1 MTAQTEAPL
10 PNTSPA
16 ATLRRIVLSLALGT
30 AGGAV
35 FYALSLPL
43 PWMLGAMAVTA
54 IASACGQPIAMSKY
68 MRQIM
73 IAVIGVLL
81 GSAFNPAM
89 LGQLGQW
96 VASLTLLIVF
106 LVVLAIAVP
115 WFLRKAGYDRATA
128 YFSALP
134 AGLTEMTI
142 VGTENGGDAHI
153 IALTHTVRVL
163 LVAFIVPFTMV
174 MLMGY
179 ERPTSIGPA
188 IADLSGGDVILLFGC
203 GVAGLWIG
211 NKLSLP
217 AGALAGP
224 LALSVIVH
232 LAGLTAS
239 SPPGM
244 LIATAQV
251 VLGTSVGA
259 RFAGF
264 TFATARR
271 TAALSA
277 GITFVMLALSG
288 AAAFTLGP
296 IIDVNP
302 MALLLALSPGGVTE
316 MSLMALAL
324 NQDTAFVTTHHVAR
338 IALIVTI
345 GPAVY
350 AVLKRL
356 LNRET
361 ETTTTENQ
369 E

>member
-1 MTAQTEAPL
+1 MTLQTEEPL
-10 PNTSPA
+10 PETPPA
-16 ATLRRIVLSLALGT
+16 ATIRRIVLSLALGT
-30 AGGAV
+30 VGGAV

-43 PWMLGAMAVTA
+43 PWMLGAMAATA
-54 IASACGQPIAMSKY
+54 IAATFGQPIAMSRH
-68 MRQIM
+68 MRQVM

-96 VASLTLLIVF
+96 VASLTLLVIF

-115 WFLRKAGYDRATA
+115 WFLHKAGYDRATA

-163 LVAFIVPFTMV
+163 LVAFVVPFTMV
-174 MLMGY
+174 ILMGY
-179 ERPTSIGPA
+179 ERPSSIGPA
-188 IADLSGGDVILLFGC
+188 ITDLSGGDVMLLIGC
-203 GVAGLWIG
+203 GIVGLWLG
-211 NKLSLP
+211 SKLSLP

-224 LALSVIVH
+224 LALSAVVH

-259 RFAGF
+259 RFAGLSL
-264 TFATARR
+264 ASAGR
-271 TAALSA
+271 TATLSA
-277 GITFVMLALSG
+277 VITFVMLALSG

-296 IIDVNP
+296 IIGVNP

-324 NQDTAFVTTHHVAR
+324 NQDTAFVTTHHVVR

-345 GPAVY
+345 GPMVY
-350 AVLKRL
+350 AFLKWL
-356 LNRET
+356 LNRRNDGVT
-361 ETTTTENQ
+361 NENQ